1 MSKIINELKFQT
13 QYYYKNVLGYLADL
27 GSALIGRTRKQAAYI
42 DGLVDSSLKAV
53 ARLSAENAELKR
65 KLDRLE
71 SKPKALKK
79 IAGETPSKK
88 KAATKSP
95 KKGQ

>member
-27 GSALIGRTRKQAAYI
+27 GSALIGRTRKQAVFL
-42 DGLVDSSLKAV
+42 DGLVENSLKAV
-53 ARLSAENAELKR
+53 ARLSRENAELQR
-65 KLDRLE
+65 KLDQLE
-71 SKPKALKK
+71 AKPKALKK
-79 IAGETPSKK
+79 IAEDTPSKK